1 MAEAPHKK
9 NRTDGTTTSSSS
21 PARDLPVSVA
31 PLTENGQNLLSISS
45 TADPPPA
52 LRVPDDRLAFL
63 KLKRAALEQEIA
75 TIDQE
80 IQYLVAERNPFL
92 RALGKAPEVMFSFLD
107 MKDANTLKLVC
118 KQLREDVRNAFWS
131 VHTDEMADD
140 ESQQVANLRKWR
152 DAYPNALSAVLSQT
166 ATFPSEH
173 YVHLQGVRYL
183 HLNGNKSIRD
193 AAFGHFQTF
202 RGEKGIHTLYMNNCT
217 QITDKAFESL
227 RGIHTLDMGN
237 CTQITDEAFEK
248 LRGISTLNMGGCS
261 ASSIFTATRVLG
273 IIPDH

>member
-45 TADPPPA
+45 VADPPPA

-63 KLKRAALEQEIA
+63 KLKRAALEQQRTALEQEIA
-75 TIDQE
+75 TVDQE

-183 HLNGNKSIRD
+183 HLNRNKSISD

-202 RGEKGIHTLYMNNCT
+202 RGEKGIHTLDMGNCT

-227 RGIHTLDMGN
+227 RGIHTLYM
-237 CTQITDEAFEK
+237 A
-248 LRGISTLNMGGCS
+248 GCS
-261 ASSIFTATRVLG
+261 ASSIATATKVLG